1 MKLIVYLCIV
11 SARSTGEDDKGPT
24 PFTLCKSYFHAC
36 DGVYDAT
43 GRCVCGSEVRTLRY
57 RTFTDEKC
65 TDLQEAL
72 PQLPVATD
80 VCFHF
85 NDNLSIKVSCL
96 KGNKVGAKIN
106 FWNGLSCDSEPV
118 AETTV
123 YPNTCV
129 FGGLET
135 YVRGV
140 DTWVSDNTCSDE
152 AIVKNG

>member
-1 MKLIVYLCIV
+1 M
-11 SARSTGEDDKGPT
+11 SARSTGEDDKGPE
-24 PFTLCKSYFHAC
+24 PFTLCKSYFFAC

-43 GRCVCGSEVRTLRY
+43 GRCVCGSEIRIFRY
-57 RTFTDEKC
+57 STFKDNTC

-72 PQLPVATD
+72 PQLPIATD

-96 KGNKVGAKIN
+96 KGDKTGAKIN
-106 FWNGLSCDSEPV
+106 FWDGLSCESEPV

-123 YPNTCV
+123 YPNTCI

-140 DTWVSDNTCSDE
+140 DTWVNDDTCSDE
-152 AIVKNG
+152 AIVKNR